1 MKKTFIIILITAVL
15 LITGNCFADGRYVG
29 NCPMKSYLF
38 PGDHAEVPMKTG
50 LKIRKEPA
58 GEETGVQAF
67 YGKDIRILDGPVCK
81 NGVVWFEI
89 DFLGHRGWS
98 MEGKEGSYYLKKT
111 NGSPTIADPSGPSNS
126 NDGSRKVGS
135 CKYYTKLAAGNRAKV
150 VNTFWL
156 QVYWSAAGTQRS
168 QQVYE
173 GNIVRITDGPKCA
186 NGVVWWKIESG
197 STSGWVTEMS
207 SSGKYYLEKQ

>member
-1 MKKTFIIILITAVL
+1 MKKTIVIFMLAAVL

-29 NCPMKSYLF
+29 NCPMKSYLS

-81 NGVVWFEI
+81 NGTVWFEI
-89 DFLGHRGWS
+89 DFLGTRGWS
-98 MEGKEGSYYLKKT
+98 MEGKDGSYYLKKT
-111 NGSPTIADPSGPSNS
+111 NGSPTIADPSGPSYS
-126 NDGSRKVGS
+126 YDGWKVGS
-135 CKYYTKLAAGNRAKV
+135 CKYYTKLSTGSNAKV
-150 VNTFWL
+150 VNTRRL
-156 QVYWSAAGTQRS
+156 QMYRTAGGIS
-168 QQVYE
+168 MNKDASE
-173 GNIVRITDGPKCA
+173 GSIVSIINGPKCVD
-186 NGVVWWKIESG
+186 GTVWWEINLRG
-197 STSGWVTEMS
+197 TSGWVMEMS